1 MEDRGDLL
9 WRTGRG
15 FPGERWLS
23 GDLKSVVRE
32 VDGNRGPGGDSQKRE
47 EHLEGPSAQRAR
59 YTFECL
65 RKGQWSPNYFL
76 CHEIQNLCDCLFF
89 SFCCDDCI
97 MRLGVKTRER
107 AGDKRGGT
115 VG

>member
-1 MEDRGDLL
+1 MEDRGDLV

-47 EHLEGPSAQRAR
+47 EHLEGPSAQWAR
-59 YTFECL
+59 HTFECL
-65 RKGQWSPNYFL
+65 RKGQWSWPKSQHVAYIRDFWSVSQL
-76 CHEIQNLCDCLFF
+76 QPLGDCKQ
-89 SFCCDDCI
+89 
-97 MRLGVKTRER
+97 RNHRV
-107 AGDKRGGT
+107 GT
-115 VG
+115 GFEGLL

>member
-65 RKGQWSPNYFL
+65 RKGQWSWPKLQHVAYIRDFWSVSQL
-76 CHEIQNLCDCLFF
+76 QPLGDCKQ
-89 SFCCDDCI
+89 
-97 MRLGVKTRER
+97 RNHR
-107 AGDKRGGT
+107 
-115 VG
+115 VGIGFEGLL